1 MIRKVS
7 KVLLFI
13 PPAITFSD
21 DIDINPLPPL
31 GLAYLGAVLEKNGIK
46 VKIVDCLA
54 EGWDNR
60 VKLSD
65 NIIRIG
71 LSFEQ
76 IGKIINDFNP
86 DIVGVNNL
94 FTKQR
99 NNAHKIY
106 ALAKKIDKNIITV
119 AGGAHPSVMPELA
132 LSDTNLDYAVIGEGE
147 ESLIDLINVIE
158 GKGDIH
164 LFDGIGYK
172 NGGGIRVIPKT
183 KFIDNLDSLPFPARH
198 LLNMERYY
206 GLKTSHGERICRR
219 FSPVIS
225 SRGCPA
231 QCTFCSAHNVWGRKF
246 RGRSAENVVAELK
259 HLKEDYGIEEILFED
274 DNLTLDTVR
283 AERIFDGMIKERL
296 NLKWDTPNGIA
307 VWTLSERLIDKMKE
321 SGCYCLNFA
330 IESGNQKVLS
340 EIIRKPLNLDKV
352 KPLVKYARKRGIK
365 TGIYLV
371 LGMPGETQEQIWDS
385 FRLAEELGI
394 FSPFISIATPYPGS
408 ELYELCR
415 KKQYLPDDFNL
426 DDLYIKSFS
435 ISTQDMGGQKLK
447 KIVSQ
452 GHRYLLFASLRKA
465 PLFFFKNVIMQFAHD
480 PVSAFGK
487 VFEVI
492 FKRERLRNCA
502 YKADF

>member
-1 MIRKVS
+1 MIHKVN

-13 PPAITFSD
+13 PPAVTFND

-31 GLAYLGAVLEKNGIK
+31 GLAYLGAVLEKNGIQ
-46 VKIVDCLA
+46 VKIVDSLA
-54 EGWDNR
+54 EGWNNR
-60 VKLSD
+60 IKIND

-106 ALAKKIDKNIITV
+106 ALTKKIDKNIITV
-119 AGGAHPSVMPELA
+119 GGGAHPTAMPELA
-132 LSDTNLDYAVIGEGE
+132 LSDENLDYVVLGEGE
-147 ESLIDLINVIE
+147 HSFIELIKVIE
-158 GKGDIH
+158 GKSN
-164 LFDGIGYK
+164 LSALDGIGYK
-172 NGGGIRVIPKT
+172 ENGKIKIIPKT
-183 KFIDNLDSLPFPARH
+183 NFIRELDLLPFPAWH
-198 LLNMERYY
+198 LLNMEGYF
-206 GLKTSHGERICRR
+206 GLKSSHGQRTSKC
-219 FSPVIS
+219 FSPVIT

-231 QCTFCSAHNVWGRKF
+231 QCTFCSAHKVWGRQF
-246 RGRSAENVVAELK
+246 RSRSAENVVRELK
-259 HLKEDYGIEEILFED
+259 QIREEYGIEEILFED
-274 DNLTLDTVR
+274 DNLTLDPER
-283 AERIFDGMIKERL
+283 AERIFDGMIEERL

-307 VWTLSERLIDKMKE
+307 AWTLNERLIDKMKE
-321 SGCYCLNFA
+321 SGCFRLNFA
-330 IESGNQKVLS
+330 LESGNQEVLDH
-340 EIIRKPLNLDKV
+340 IIRKPVQLEKV
-352 KPLVKYARKRGIK
+352 KPLVEYARKIGIEV
-365 TGIYLV
+365 GIYLV

-415 KKQYLPDDFNL
+415 KKQYLRDDFNL

-435 ISTQDMGGQKLK
+435 ISTQDMDGQKLK

-465 PLFFFKNVIMQFAHD
+465 PLFFLKKVIMKFAHD

-502 YKADF
+502 